1 MIVSLQWSEVGNPDC
16 CQRDEDIYI
25 RSYRAIGIILL
36 VSGMTEVAM
45 IFWGGIMLVAL

>member
-25 RSYRAIGIILL
+25 RSYRAIGMILP
-36 VSGMTEVAM
+36 VSGMTELPM
-45 IFWGGIMLVAL
+45 LFGGGIMLVAL